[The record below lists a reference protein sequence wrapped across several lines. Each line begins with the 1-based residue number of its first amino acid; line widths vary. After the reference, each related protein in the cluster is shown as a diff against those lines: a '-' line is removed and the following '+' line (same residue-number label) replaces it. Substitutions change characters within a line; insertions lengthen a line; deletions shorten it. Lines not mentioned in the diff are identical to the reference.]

1 MKIRL
6 VLIVNFIAFL
16 LLSQIYLA
24 ISSNQIDDRG
34 TYSVLFARKNY
45 EIRKYNSMTLETIN
59 SKAYRF
65 KEYSKKGITN
75 TEKLSLSDIHE
86 AKMSNLSGSLV
97 SQNRSKR
104 RISKPEN
111 LAITQGEVYLA
122 VITFNGFAFEKDIKT
137 YAQTMALALKKS
149 NIRHFGNFHF
159 VSYNSHFQFFKRRNG
174 VLVHVNYYKK

>member
-16 LLSQIYLA
+16 LLSQTYLA
-24 ISSNQIDDRG
+24 ISSNQIDDRS
-34 TYSVLFARKNY
+34 TYSVLYARKNY
-45 EIRKYNSMTLETIN
+45 EIRKYNSMTLQTIN

-65 KEYSKKGITN
+65 KVYSKKGITN
-75 TEKLSLSDIHE
+75 TEKLSLSDLYE

-159 VSYNSHFQFFKRRNG
+159 VSYNSHFQFFKRRNE
-174 VLVHVNYYKK
+174 VLVYINYYKK